1 MEHITPNLMHSFA
14 HHRGTRGVHF
24 YDSESCE
31 FLTWDEILGS
41 VQQKFPELF
50 AEKLVEAIAN
60 YDPQNEFVTVT
71 AGGGQ
76 LTIEMF
82 KGEFE

>member
-31 FLTWDEILGS
+31 FLKWDEILGS
-41 VQQKFPELF
+41 VQQKFPEQF
-50 AEKLVEAIAN
+50 AEKLVESIAN